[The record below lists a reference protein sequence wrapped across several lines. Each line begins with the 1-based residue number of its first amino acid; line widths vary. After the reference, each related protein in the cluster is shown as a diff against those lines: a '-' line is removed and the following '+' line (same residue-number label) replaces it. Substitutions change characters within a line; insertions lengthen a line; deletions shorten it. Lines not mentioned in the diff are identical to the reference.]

1 MEPGWDRRAIDN
13 NSKELMEKNI
23 LEIALKIAT
32 YLDFDVI
39 NK

>member
-23 LEIALKIAT
+23 LEIALKIAAK
-32 YLDFDVI
+32 I
-39 NK
+39 NDK